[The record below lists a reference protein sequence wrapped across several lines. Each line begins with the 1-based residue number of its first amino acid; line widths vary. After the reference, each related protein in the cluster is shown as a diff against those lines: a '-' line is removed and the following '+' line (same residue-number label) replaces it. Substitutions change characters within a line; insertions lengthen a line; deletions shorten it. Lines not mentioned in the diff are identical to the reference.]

1 MIVTAPQIQHTFA
14 QHGLALHRYAT
25 SPRLCDR
32 RSCSGVDSTGGLV
45 YLATG
50 RNTDFM
56 VVVFPTLADARRFRV
71 VRELGAERR
80 ENAILLYLRSAG
92 TRLAIVRR
100 IFHT

>member
-1 MIVTAPQIQHTFA
+1 
-14 QHGLALHRYAT
+14 
-25 SPRLCDR
+25 
-32 RSCSGVDSTGGLV
+32 
-45 YLATG
+45 
-50 RNTDFM
+50 M